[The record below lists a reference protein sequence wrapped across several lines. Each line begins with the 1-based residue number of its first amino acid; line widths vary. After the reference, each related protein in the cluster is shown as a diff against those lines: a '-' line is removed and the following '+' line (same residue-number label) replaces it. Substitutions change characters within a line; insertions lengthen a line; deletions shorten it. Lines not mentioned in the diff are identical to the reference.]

1 MTKNN
6 CTVERRTQR
15 KSRCDSEFQ
24 SYTYIKNELKDKGW
38 NVNNPNRDPRGQVYT
53 QQECLQNSEIAS
65 KWGKLHPEYVV
76 KLAEDKFWVIEA
88 KPTHEELNKAFEEAV
103 EYGELLNQHKFVRA
117 MIVTGVA
124 GNDIDRYLVKNAY
137 WIKGKKHYEVIV
149 YEGKDITSLL
159 TPPIAKR
166 LIDENTPV
174 LKEFDIPDIELYKA
188 SDHINKVFH
197 LASIRKDKRA
207 TIVATML
214 LSLLGDTDPNYNDKP
229 DVFVDDINSRA
240 KETLKENGKE
250 AFFKYIEIQLPEK
263 ADAKIKFKEALVE
276 AFFTLRKINIKA
288 AMRTGSDV
296 LGRFYESF
304 LKYGNGAKDLGIVL
318 TPRNVTEFAT
328 EVLNVAY
335 RDIIYDPT
343 CGTGGFLV
351 SAFYHV
357 MNNSN
362 HNQLESFR
370 LHRIFGIDQQSTVA
384 TLAIVNM
391 IFRGDGKNNIIND
404 DCLARGIVA
413 ATVGGEASGRFV
425 SRDAAKKGQ
434 KVVTKVLMNPPFA
447 LKKGSEKEF
456 VFVDHTLDQMEDGGL
471 LFAVMPC
478 AALVKGDAY
487 KTWRRNLLKQN
498 TLLSVI
504 TFAED
509 LFYPQ
514 SQPPA
519 LAIILKKGVPHIPKQ
534 KVLWV
539 KIRNDG
545 YRKVKGKRLPDPK
558 ILDEMDKVKSL
569 VQTFI
574 VNPSIKVEN
583 IPEFQKASLIEM
595 NDPNLEL
602 IPEAYL
608 DERLPT
614 IDEMR
619 SGVEDAVRDT
629 VAFLIRTGKEKVV
642 TND

>member
-1 MTKNN
+1 MSRQNTN
-6 CTVERRTQR
+6 R
-15 KSRCDSEFQ
+15 KSKRDSEFQ

-65 KWGKLHPEYVV
+65 RWEKLHPEYVV

-88 KPTHEELNKAFEEAV
+88 KPTHEELDKAFEEAT
-103 EYGELLNQHKFVRA
+103 EYGKLLNQHKFVRA

-137 WIKGKKHYEVIV
+137 WIEDKKHYEFIV
-149 YEGKDITSLL
+149 YEGKEITSLL
-159 TPPIAKR
+159 NPAIANR
-166 LIDENTPV
+166 LIGEDTPV
-174 LKEFDIPDIELYKA
+174 LKEFDIPDSELLKA
-188 SDHINKVFH
+188 SDHINKAFH

-214 LSLLGDTDPNYNDKP
+214 LSLLGDTDPNYNAKP
-229 DVFVDDINSRA
+229 DVFVGDINLRA
-240 KETLKENGKE
+240 KDSLEENGKE
-250 AFFKYIEIQLPEK
+250 AFFKYIEIQLPNK
-263 ADAKIKFKEALVE
+263 ADAKLKFKNALVD

-296 LGRFYESF
+296 LGRFYEAF

-328 EVLNVAY
+328 EVLNVNY
-335 RDIIYDPT
+335 KDIVYDPT

-351 SAFYHV
+351 SSFYHV
-357 MNNSN
+357 MKNSN
-362 HNQLESFR
+362 RNQLESFR

-391 IFRGDGKNNIIND
+391 IFRGDGRNHITND
-404 DCLARGIVA
+404 DCLARGVVA
-413 ATVGGEASGRFV
+413 ATLGGQVSGRVV
-425 SRDAAKKGQ
+425 SRDAAKKGH
-434 KVVTKVLMNPPFA
+434 KVVTKILMNPPFA

-456 VFVDHTLDQMEDGGL
+456 VFVNHALDQMEDGGL

-478 AALVKGDAY
+478 AALVKGGAY
-487 KTWRRNLLKQN
+487 KTWRSNLLKQN
-498 TLLSVI
+498 TLLSII
-504 TFAED
+504 TFVED

-519 LAIILKKGVPHIPKQ
+519 LAIILKKGVPHNPNQ

-569 VQTFI
+569 VQTFL

-583 IPEFQKASLIEM
+583 IPEFQKASPIDIK
-595 NDPNLEL
+595 DPNLEL

-629 VAFLIRTGKEKVV
+629 VAFLIRTGKEKVIK
-642 TND
+642 ND